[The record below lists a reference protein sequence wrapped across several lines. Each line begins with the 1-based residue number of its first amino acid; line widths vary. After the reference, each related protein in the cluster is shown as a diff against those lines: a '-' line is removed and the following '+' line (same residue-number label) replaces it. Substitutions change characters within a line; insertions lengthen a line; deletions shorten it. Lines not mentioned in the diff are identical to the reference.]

1 MQMVKLACTVFLE
14 ENCTFILHCEQ
25 RKFELHYSENKIIMI
40 KVSKRCAKSAK
51 PLILSNVFLSVLYL
65 IE

>member
-1 MQMVKLACTVFLE
+1 MQMVKLAFTVFLE

-25 RKFELHYSENKIIMI
+25 RKFDLHYTENKL
-40 KVSKRCAKSAK
+40 KFQKRCAKSAK
-51 PLILSNVFLSVLYL
+51 PLILSNVFLSVYL